1 MMQKNEMVKK
11 KMYDQ
16 LVTKFNGIQVKNP
29 SIIGLINSLKA
40 KVAMIQKPI
49 N

>member
-1 MMQKNEMVKK
+1 
-11 KMYDQ
+11 MYDQ

-40 KVAMIQKPI
+40 KVAMI
-49 N
+49 